1 MIDFALRLCLSYRV
15 PLCAA
20 SRAAHGVRCSDLLYT
35 TRSASTCARVPCNVC
50 NVRSTEYAHA
60 CLNVPHDADDTQC
73 DARVWKSARPADFR
87 TQSCALVLL
96 RGTDG
101 RGGAL
106 HGLPDNRRRR
116 RELTRRARTERH
128 TVAGA
133 NFDKSW
139 MATWAKGGNVGHA
152 VEICTT
158 LSFPP
163 GKSSRGSSSSPA
175 QVFAPG
181 PRCGR

>member
-1 MIDFALRLCLSYRV
+1 M
-15 PLCAA
+15 
-20 SRAAHGVRCSDLLYT
+20 
-35 TRSASTCARVPCNVC
+35 
-50 NVRSTEYAHA
+50 
-60 CLNVPHDADDTQC
+60 
-73 DARVWKSARPADFR
+73 
-87 TQSCALVLL
+87 
-96 RGTDG
+96 
-101 RGGAL
+101 
-106 HGLPDNRRRR
+106 HGLHDNRRRR

-163 GKSSRGSSSSPA
+163 GKSKVFTRVVIESRSSFCTWTPVWAVRFEGARRRTA
-175 QVFAPG
+175 QMSGGAG
-181 PRCGR
+181 LRGRAHCMYVVTKIK

>member
-1 MIDFALRLCLSYRV
+1 MSRIPHDSNYVQIQYGTTDYVTTSDYHIRGDSVICVSGAHLHDGTIEYSMAPLATTSRPTTSRV
-15 PLCAA
+15 SGAVRPDRHDVRVLDQDPGRSTTACTPWA
-20 SRAAHGVRCSDLLYT
+20 SRRQAVT
-35 TRSASTCARVPCNVC
+35 TRVDA
-50 NVRSTEYAHA
+50 
-60 CLNVPHDADDTQC
+60 PH
-73 DARVWKSARPADFR
+73 P
-87 TQSCALVLL
+87 
-96 RGTDG
+96 
-101 RGGAL
+101 
-106 HGLPDNRRRR
+106 
-116 RELTRRARTERH
+116 ERH
-128 TVAGA
+128 TVAVA
-133 NFDKSW
+133 DSDKSW